1 MQKEAIEKQILLILK
16 DEVIKL
22 RVRNA
27 DNENNIKALMRC
39 YNKLFDSVEELKRKN
54 GIVTEFPVSSSTT
67 FFNPLISNEV
77 IIKKD
82 TKKKKVKKR
91 FCCCF

>member
-1 MQKEAIEKQILLILK
+1 MHKEAIEKQILLLLK

-22 RVRNA
+22 RIRNA
-27 DNENNIKALMRC
+27 DNEKNIKALMRY
-39 YNKLFDSVEELKRKN
+39 YNKIYDSLDDLKKKN
-54 GIVTEFPVSSSTT
+54 GIVADFPSSSTT
-67 FFNPLISNEV
+67 FFNPLISNDI

-82 TKKKKVKKR
+82 TKKKKVKKC